1 MSTRIELRLRLP
13 LLWVAV
19 LLVTAVFLP
28 NRIWNTLLIGLGGL
42 FVVAYW
48 WVRTLKQG
56 LTAQRRLRFGWV
68 AVGDQL
74 EELFEIT
81 NKSLLPAL
89 WVQVMDQANVP
100 GYRTA
105 VVRSVGGG
113 QVDRWRQ
120 TAVCQQRGQF
130 HLGPWQ
136 LRTSDP
142 FGIFRLIQDYPIA
155 NEIIIHP
162 PIHGR
167 LPVQLPAGESSGR
180 QQVRQRT
187 WQATLNAAT
196 VRPYQPQDPHK
207 WIHWPISAH
216 RGELFVRQFD
226 EDASGDVWLVLDL
239 QKDVQLGSGADSTEE
254 QAVLLA
260 ASLSARALRQNRAV
274 GLAGYGQQPQIVP
287 PARGHGQQWQI
298 LRTLALMKANGPT
311 NIDLAL
317 RDLGRLAQRG
327 TTAVLITPNLAPDWL
342 PSLLPLAQ
350 QGIQSSVI
358 LLDRTSY
365 GGTGSSTALQQ
376 AIRQLGF
383 PCDILRRGQVGIPLQ
398 PQQRRGFWEFRVTA
412 SGRAV
417 AVQQPSNQP

>member
-13 LLWVAV
+13 LIWVAV

-42 FVVAYW
+42 FLVSYW
-48 WVRTLKQG
+48 WIRALAQG
-56 LTAQRRLRFGWV
+56 LEAQRRLRFGWV

-74 EELFEIT
+74 EELFEIF
-81 NKSLLPAL
+81 NDSPVPAL
-89 WVQVMDQANVP
+89 WVQVVDHSNVP

-105 VVRSVGGG
+105 VVRSVAGG
-113 QVDRWRQ
+113 QVDRWRE

-136 LRTSDP
+136 IRTSDP
-142 FGIFRLIQDYPIA
+142 FGLFRLIQDYPIS

-162 PIHGR
+162 PIHAR

-180 QQVRQRT
+180 QRVRYRT

-196 VRPYQPQDPHK
+196 VRPYQAGDPHK

-216 RGELFVRQFD
+216 RGQLFVRQFD
-226 EDASGDVWLVLDL
+226 QDASGDVWLVLDL
-239 QKDVQLGSGADSTEE
+239 QTAVQLGSGADSTEE

-274 GLAGYGQQPQIVP
+274 GLAGYGQEPQVVP
-287 PARGHGQQWQI
+287 PTRGHGQQWQI
-298 LRTLALMKANGPT
+298 LRTLALMKADGT
-311 NIDLAL
+311 TDLGLAL
-317 RDLGRLAQRG
+317 RDLGRVAQRG
-327 TTAVLITPNLAPDWL
+327 TTAVLITPNLATDWL
-342 PSLLPLAQ
+342 PGLLPLAQ

-358 LLDRTSY
+358 LLDRASY
-365 GGTGSSTALQQ
+365 GGAGSSTALQQ

-383 PCDILRRGQVGIPLQ
+383 ACDIVHQGEVGIPLEQ
-398 PQQRRGFWEFRVTA
+398 QQRRGFWEFRVTA
-412 SGRAV
+412 SGRAI
-417 AVQQPSNQP
+417 AVQQPNNQ